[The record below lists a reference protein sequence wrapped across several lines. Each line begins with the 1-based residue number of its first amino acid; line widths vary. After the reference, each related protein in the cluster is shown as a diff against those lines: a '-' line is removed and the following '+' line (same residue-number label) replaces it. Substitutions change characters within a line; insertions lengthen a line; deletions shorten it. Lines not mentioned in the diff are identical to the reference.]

1 MHVKICTMVKST
13 VISLKSDKDI
23 YEKQCLALL
32 DTNSQLFKNS
42 ATKEERNNR
51 GINAN

>member
-32 DTNSQLFKNS
+32 NAQLFKNQGR
-42 ATKEERNNR
+42 KKQQRN
-51 GINAN
+51 